1 MEYTIKQV
9 SEKTGLSI
17 YNLRKNDKEGQ
28 KP

>member
-17 YNLRKNDKEGQ
+17 YTLRGSKLYIGVR
-28 KP
+28 